1 MYLSIEIRCHISSLI
16 ANPKSGIPNRTHR
29 THTESSKMEIDT
41 CWALNNL
48 QLGHHH
54 WLTFVFG
61 QPPFFLLILQ
71 KGVLILY
78 LGEVWS
84 SRFT

>member
-48 QLGHHH
+48 
-54 WLTFVFG
+54 
-61 QPPFFLLILQ
+61 
-71 KGVLILY
+71 
-78 LGEVWS
+78 
-84 SRFT
+84 

>member
-48 QLGHHH
+48 QLGHH
-54 WLTFVFG
+54 L
-61 QPPFFLLILQ
+61 FLLILQ